1 MPPSALISSH
11 ASVSPFLNSTP
22 SAAAKSVS
30 GAACPTGMAAPAARA
45 PSLMPAS
52 TAAPPVS
59 AAAPVRKD
67 RRLGMTFGFLISDR
81 DMTSSSTLALRQ
93 IFDLLRR
100 SRDRLGLMRL
110 QGLLS
115 PVRHQR
121 RPKVFDRRAHAG
133 HFLKHGEAAIRHVT
147 LGITALVHHHE
158 FAAA

>member
-45 PSLMPAS
+45 PSLMLAS

-67 RRLGMTFGFLISDR
+67 RLLGMTFGFLISDR
-81 DMTSSSTLALRQ
+81 DMTSSPLSTRQ
-93 IFDLLRR
+93 IFDLLRS
-100 SRDRLGLMRL
+100 SRDGLGLVRL

-115 PVRHQR
+115 PIGHQR

-133 HFLKHGEAAIRHVT
+133 HFLEHGEAAVRYVT
-147 LGITALVHHHE
+147 FGITALMHHHE
-158 FAAA
+158 LAAA